1 MNTLSEELINKIML
15 YVSHPCADILNNAI
29 EKVEDSED
37 RFINE
42 KNKTFTFIND
52 YDILP
57 HYDNPQYYEYDY
69 EFEVVRRHIY
79 NKLQVWAIT
88 EDDILRLCPEYLHMN
103 RKIIMGLINEDAER
117 IEASEIENDYETG
130 YYEPREYI

>member
-1 MNTLSEELINKIML
+1 ML
-15 YVSHPCADILNNAI
+15 YVSHPCADILKNAI
-29 EKVEDSED
+29 EKDEDSED
-37 RFINE
+37 RFINI

-57 HYDNPQYYEYDY
+57 YYGDPQHYEINY
-69 EFEVVRRHIY
+69 EFDVIRNHIY

-103 RKIIMGLINEDAER
+103 RSLINGLINEDAER
-117 IEASEIENDYETG
+117 IEQAEMEGDDY
-130 YYEPREYI
+130 IL